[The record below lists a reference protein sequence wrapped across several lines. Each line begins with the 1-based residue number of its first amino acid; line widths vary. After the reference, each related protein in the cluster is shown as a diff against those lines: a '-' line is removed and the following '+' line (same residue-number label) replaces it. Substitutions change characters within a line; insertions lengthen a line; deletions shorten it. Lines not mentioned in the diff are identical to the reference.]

1 MTNYSKRTAL
11 KLVKQ
16 SISYTELK
24 KDGFASHHQLLNT
37 LKGGRKGIEDFCKS
51 VIHFNK
57 RYKQLQK
64 QVARYY
70 KD

>member
-1 MTNYSKRTAL
+1 MKNYSKRTAL

-16 SISYTELK
+16 SISYTELR
-24 KDGFASHHQLLNT
+24 KDGFTSHHQLLNT

-51 VIHFNK
+51 VIRINK
-57 RYKQLQK
+57 RFNRLQK